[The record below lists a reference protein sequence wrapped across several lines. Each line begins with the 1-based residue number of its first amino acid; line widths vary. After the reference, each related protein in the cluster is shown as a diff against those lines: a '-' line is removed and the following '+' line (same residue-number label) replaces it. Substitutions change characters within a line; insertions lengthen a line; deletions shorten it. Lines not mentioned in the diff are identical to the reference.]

1 MSRNKNTETR
11 VWCNYWRSG
20 KFEGGKDAADILRCV
35 EELPD
40 SLRLIYITQGL
51 QIMEQVGMRLEIG

>member
-1 MSRNKNTETR
+1 
-11 VWCNYWRSG
+11 
-20 KFEGGKDAADILRCV
+20 LRCF

-51 QIMEQVGMRLEIG
+51 QIMEQVGVRLETGQELVSEQKEDTKLWLEPPKRWQKGRHTS